1 MAIEYLGCISN
12 SIIKALGDKNLTLS
26 FDKNNDSW
34 SPNQYKKIFI
44 LLDGILV
51 EKHSPEKLITKTVS
65 MSTDLVLKDL
75 ETYGTANRDTLVS
88 FINRWKVLS
97 CLEEIVISKTIYTRL
112 AALTGSKE
120 VDFLYSATV
129 KNNLRLRQLTVCD
142 DYRVS
147 DVEKILYQTYNS
159 GRVHFL
165 FSDITKPLDTKQTDR
180 YNNYYEFYNLRPSHY
195 AWDGKTSVE
204 KYFRGIFENEL
215 RGKANS
221 ELLRNAL
228 EFVGNDLNDVD
239 YLEVYRHYITVF
251 AVCRYKSNAVREF
264 AKKLI
269 DLVNN
274 HFENP
279 KYYTEGLKEAL
290 EALGTKTG
298 EKVEI
303 LNKYYE
309 EYKLKDKKSTLSKPK
324 KDQKSY
330 LDIER
335 CIWSDDM
342 KKLLKELNDEC
353 HCLDDLKVTQESVEN
368 FKAILERIHTSMKD
382 TSHLKAREFKG
393 FKDFFKELKLGKKIP
408 KAYLETKVLPNLETM
423 TLEDARKHAIKL
435 CYLVT
440 DDPKCPYDF
449 NESTWANVNVRLFK
463 YIRNNGG

>member
-1 MAIEYLGCISN
+1 MAVEYLGCISN

-147 DVEKILYQTYNS
+147 DVEKILYQTYNY

-165 FSDITKPLDTKQTDR
+165 FSDITKPLDTKQTDQ
-180 YNNYYEFYNLRPSHY
+180 YSNYYEFYNLRPTHY
-195 AWDGKTSVE
+195 AWDGKPSVE
-204 KYFRGIFENEL
+204 RYFRGIFENEL

-221 ELLRNAL
+221 ELLRDAL

-239 YLEVYRHYITVF
+239 YLEVYRFYIQLFITDI
-251 AVCRYKSNAVREF
+251 YKSEAVREF
-264 AKKLI
+264 GKKLI
-269 DLVNN
+269 ELLKS
-274 HFENP
+274 HFEDP

-290 EALGTKTG
+290 EYLPKDTGGKT
-298 EKVEI
+298 EI
-303 LNKYYE
+303 LLKYYE
-309 EYKLKDKKSTLSKPK
+309 KYKLADKKSTLSKPK
-324 KDQKSY
+324 KGQNSY

-335 CIWSDDM
+335 CIWSDDF

-353 HCLDDLKVTQESVEN
+353 HCLDDLKITNESVEN
-368 FKAILERIHTSMKD
+368 FKAILDHIHSSMKD
-382 TSHLKAREFKG
+382 ISPLETKELERNKY
-393 FKDFFKELKLGKKIP
+393 FFENLKLGKKIP
-408 KAYLETKVLPNLETM
+408 KNYLETKVLPNLESI
-423 TLEDARKHAIKL
+423 TLKESEQHIIKL

-440 DDPKCPYDF
+440 DDPRSGIDF
-449 NESTWANVNVRLFK
+449 SAPNWVPTKLRK
-463 YIRNNGG
+463 YIKNNGG

>member
-1 MAIEYLGCISN
+1 MAVEYLGCISN

-97 CLEEIVISKTIYTRL
+97 CLDEIVISKTIYTRL
-112 AALTGSKE
+112 VALTGSKE

-159 GRVHFL
+159 GRIHFL

-180 YNNYYEFYNLRPSHY
+180 YSNYYEFYNLRPTHY
-195 AWDGKTSVE
+195 AWDGKPSVE
-204 KYFRGIFENEL
+204 RYFKGIFENEL

-221 ELLRNAL
+221 ELLRDAL

-251 AVCRYKSNAVREF
+251 VGCRYKSPAVREF
-264 AKKLI
+264 AKKLVSLI
-269 DLVNN
+269 DS

-303 LNKYYE
+303 LNKYYKK
-309 EYKLKDKKSTLSKPK
+309 YKLIDKKSTLSKPK
-324 KDQKSY
+324 KGQKSY

-353 HCLDDLKVTQESVEN
+353 HCLDDLKVTEGTVGG
-368 FKAILERIHTSMKD
+368 FKAILEHIHTTMRDLEPLRRKELE
-382 TSHLKAREFKG
+382 TNKY
-393 FKDFFKELKLGKKIP
+393 FFENLKLGKKIP
-408 KAYLETKVLPNLETM
+408 KNYLETKVLPNLESM
-423 TLEDARKHAIKL
+423 TLEESEQHIIKL

-440 DDPKCPYDF
+440 DDPRSGMDF
-449 NESTWANVNVRLFK
+449 SSPSWVPTKLRK
-463 YIRNNGG
+463 YIKNNGG